1 MGTTVHQSNHKL
13 FLENFYFFSVAIK
26 NLNTQL

>member
-1 MGTTVHQSNHKL
+1 MATTVHQSNRKL